1 MKSLEELKQEEKI
14 NEDEVKCYIKLVKGE
29 DRDGPSLQTY
39 RNERDLLIGACLI
52 IDNLVHEG
60 AIDANIVILELLERL
75 KDKTKG
81 IKTIELKDGGKG
93 I

>member
-14 NEDEVKCYIKLVKGE
+14 NE
-29 DRDGPSLQTY
+29 
-39 RNERDLLIGACLI
+39 NEKDLLIGACLI

>member
-1 MKSLEELKQEEKI
+1 MKSLEELKQKEKI

-39 RNERDLLIGACLI
+39 GNERDLLIGACLI
-52 IDNLVHEG
+52 IDTLVHEG
-60 AIDANIVILELLERL
+60 EIDADIVILELLERL

>member
-1 MKSLEELKQEEKI
+1 MKVLSLFT
-14 NEDEVKCYIKLVKGE
+14 G
-29 DRDGPSLQTY
+29 
-39 RNERDLLIGACLI
+39 IGACLI

-60 AIDANIVILELLERL
+60 VIDANIVILELLERL